1 MRGSLERSDRV
12 AQCAVLAMLFE
23 LSSSPKPGNVDR
35 CHDFSDIGFHHFL
48 TSAVSAYPV
57 FRKAASGEGSPG
69 SLILEGVAAWRDWN
83 LRSNTHFGSL
93 VLLIPLA
100 LAAGRM
106 AGHDQGQETK
116 QDEGQKNGPDDG
128 VDDGLEE
135 ELARVLRSTTVQDAI
150 DFYRAFDLA
159 GARVVQVDD
168 FSLKDPDWE
177 RKLIEGNQSLLE
189 LMRLS
194 LDHDIVAR
202 EWATDFERSFQLA
215 GRLREM
221 VSIYGL
227 NDGVVRTFLEA
238 LAEVPDS
245 LISAKFG
252 RERAEEVSR
261 LAADALLDSTMNKA
275 REMDCELLNRDM
287 NPGSTADLIA
297 ASLFISLLRR
307 LRF

>member
-1 MRGSLERSDRV
+1 MNDPDRT

-48 TSAVSAYPV
+48 ASAVSSYPV
-57 FRKAASGEGSPG
+57 FRKAAQGLGRPG
-69 SLILEGVAAWRDWN
+69 SLILEGVQAWKDWN

-93 VLLIPLA
+93 VLMIPIA
-100 LAAGRM
+100 LAAATASR
-106 AGHDQGQETK
+106 QGG
-116 QDEGQKNGPDDG
+116 D
-128 VDDGLEE
+128 LESDLPGILE
-135 ELARVLRSTTVQDAI
+135 KTTVRDAV
-150 DFYRAFDLA
+150 DFYRAFELA
-159 GARVVQVDD
+159 GARVTEVEL
-168 FSLKDPDWE
+168 FSLMDKGSE
-177 RKLIEGNQSLLE
+177 NALCQSEKTLLE

-194 LDHDIVAR
+194 MGHDIVAR
-202 EWATDFERSFQLA
+202 EWATNYRRSFLLA
-215 GRLREM
+215 ERLAEQTEKF
-221 VSIYGL
+221 GL

-252 RERAEEVSR
+252 PDKARQVSR
-261 LAADALLDSTMNKA
+261 QAALALADSTLEKA
-275 REMDCELLNRDM
+275 RQMDCDLLAQDI

-297 ASLFISLLRR
+297 ASLFISLLRD

>member
-1 MRGSLERSDRV
+1 V

-69 SLILEGVAAWRDWN
+69 SLILEGVAAWGDWN

-100 LAAGRM
+100 LAAGRA
-106 AGHDQGQETK
+106 AGQEQGQETS
-116 QDEGQKNGPDDG
+116 QDDG
-128 VDDGLEE
+128 LENGSYGLKKELEE
-135 ELARVLRSTTVQDAI
+135 ELARVLRSTTVKDAI

-159 GARVVQVDD
+159 GARVVQVDE
-168 FSLKDPDWE
+168 FSLKDQDWE

-215 GRLREM
+215 GRLQEM

-261 LAADALLDSTMNKA
+261 LAADALIDSTLKKA
-275 REMDCELLNRDM
+275 SEMDCELLNRDM

>member
-35 CHDFSDIGFHHFL
+35 CHDFSDIRFHHFL

-57 FRKAASGEGSPG
+57 FRKAASSEGSPG
-69 SLILEGVAAWRDWN
+69 SLILEGVAAWGDWN

-93 VLLIPLA
+93 VLLIPLV

-106 AGHDQGQETK
+106 AGHEQGQETK
-116 QDEGQKNGPDDG
+116 QDESQENGPDDG
-128 VDDGLEE
+128 VDNGLEE

-194 LDHDIVAR
+194 LGHDIVAR

-252 RERAEEVSR
+252 KERAVEVSR
-261 LAADALLDSTMNKA
+261 MAIDALLDSTLNKA
-275 REMDCELLNRDM
+275 REMDCELNNRDM

>member
-1 MRGSLERSDRV
+1 
-12 AQCAVLAMLFE
+12 MLFE

-35 CHDFSDIGFHHFL
+35 CHDFSDIRFHHFL

-69 SLILEGVAAWRDWN
+69 SLILEGVQAWEDWN

-106 AGHDQGQETK
+106 AGHEQGQETK
-116 QDEGQKNGPDDG
+116 QDESQENGPDDR

-135 ELARVLRSTTVQDAI
+135 ELARVLRSTTVQDAL

-159 GARVVQVDD
+159 GARVVHVDD

-194 LDHDIVAR
+194 LGHDIVAR

-261 LAADALLDSTMNKA
+261 LAVDALLDSTLNKA
-275 REMDCELLNRDM
+275 REMDCELNNRDM